1 MKPLP
6 FHETP
11 ESSLA
16 MEELLV
22 MPFKQMLLGEHEWA
36 PCTLVRSVLSLTV
49 LYVRQTIH
57 HSQLSWS
64 LISCTVTATM
74 CTYCPDPFH
83 LLHRA
88 HVQQHMT
95 MLLMFMHCMDCIM
108 GCEYLVPATNTIL
121 IQYNCGF
128 VTNTEHL
135 QKKKTLNFIV
145 ILCHVDGSG
154 GRS

>member
-1 MKPLP
+1 MKHQNLNHISYGGVASDA
-6 FHETP
+6 FQTDVVGRAWV
-11 ESSLA
+11 SS
-16 MEELLV
+16 
-22 MPFKQMLLGEHEWA
+22 
-36 PCTLVRSVLSLTV
+36 TLVRSVLSLTV

-74 CTYCPDPFH
+74 CAYCPDPFH

-88 HVQQHMT
+88 HAQQHMT
-95 MLLMFMHCMDCIM
+95 MLIIFMHRMDCIM
-108 GCEYLVPATNTIL
+108 GCEYLVPATNTML

-135 QKKKTLNFIV
+135 QNKT
-145 ILCHVDGSG
+145 HW
-154 GRS
+154 